1 MIPDGSARQKSR
13 QTCSVTF
20 KEKDGFSKQTWF
32 PHLPTKG
39 FLSEETKQKAGY
51 STCLWGATMY
61 GEFTWVHHFSHII
74 SVVMSIAFDL
84 VNSQEPGEGCWPPC
98 GVY

>member
-1 MIPDGSARQKSR
+1 MFVGILR
-13 QTCSVTF
+13 
-20 KEKDGFSKQTWF
+20 
-32 PHLPTKG
+32 
-39 FLSEETKQKAGY
+39 
-51 STCLWGATMY
+51 ATMY
-61 GEFTWVHHFSHII
+61 GGFTWVHHFSHII